1 MNARRMHAPPH
12 PERRRARQPA
22 DWRSAP
28 MPPRAAVAAIVVLAL
43 AASGGCGVT
52 RTSDSKR
59 TATEQLMT
67 SSAIERAV
75 ARIDSRPLAGRRV
88 FLDASFMDDVGD
100 GKYLVST
107 LRHQLLAS
115 GCLLADKAENA
126 DVIVEARAGAIGTDR
141 SDLVLGMP
149 GTTVSIKGNEF
160 TTPDVAIAKRSEQR
174 GVAKVSLHAYERESG
189 RAVWQS
195 GMENMASHVR
205 DRWLFGAGPFQDGEI
220 HDAPEFAG
228 HRLKKTKWGWQQD
241 DEYDTPDG
249 KVVGVDLSQPY
260 VYAPAAAAP
269 PGDPART
276 SEAVADKRPASL
288 PPVR

>member
-1 MNARRMHAPPH
+1 MAVDSRCSRPRPRRCLTARRGGLRTLAC
-12 PERRRARQPA
+12 
-22 DWRSAP
+22 
-28 MPPRAAVAAIVVLAL
+28 VAIVMPLAV
-43 AASGGCGVT
+43 GCGVT

-75 ARIDSRPLAGRRV
+75 AQVDCRPLAGRRV

-160 TTPDVAIAKRSEQR
+160 TMPDVAIAKRSEQR
-174 GVAKVSLHAYERESG
+174 GVAKLSLHAYDRQSG

-228 HRLKKTKWGWQQD
+228 HRLKKTKWGWWQAD
-241 DEYDTPDG
+241 DYDVATAAAT
-249 KVVGVDLSQPY
+249 GVDLSQPY
-260 VYAPAAAAP
+260 VYAAPPAAA
-269 PGDPART
+269 PGDPARA
-276 SEAVADKRPASL
+276 SEAMADKRPASL
-288 PPVR
+288 PAVR

>member
-1 MNARRMHAPPH
+1 MHAPPH
-12 PERRRARQPA
+12 PERSRRHTRRRADRL
-22 DWRSAP
+22 SAP
-28 MPPRAAVAAIVVLAL
+28 SVAVAAIIVAL
-43 AASGGCGVT
+43 ATAGGCGVT

-75 ARIDSRPLAGRRV
+75 ARIDCRPLAGRRV

-107 LRHQLLAS
+107 LRHQLLAG

-141 SDLVLGMP
+141 SDLVLGVP
-149 GTTVSIKGNEF
+149 GTTVSIKGNEI
-160 TTPDVAIAKRSEQR
+160 TTPDVSIAKRSEQR

-228 HRLKKTKWGWQQD
+228 HRLKKTKWGWWQAE
-241 DEYDTPDG
+241 EYDGADEQ
-249 KVVGVDLSQPY
+249 VIGVDLSQPY
-260 VYAPAAAAP
+260 VYSAAPAAPA
-269 PGDPART
+269 GDPARP

>member
-1 MNARRMHAPPH
+1 MPVEHERAITLPH
-12 PERRRARQPA
+12 
-22 DWRSAP
+22 RSALTYGLT
-28 MPPRAAVAAIVVLAL
+28 AATFLL
-43 AASGGCGVT
+43 AAGCGVT

-75 ARIDSRPLAGRRV
+75 ARIDCRPLAGRQV

-141 SDLVLGMP
+141 CDLVFGMP
-149 GTTVSIKGNEF
+149 GSTVSIKGNEI
-160 TTPDVAIAKRSEQR
+160 TMPDVAVAKRSEQR
-174 GVAKVSLHAYERESG
+174 GVAKLSLHAYERESG

-228 HRLKKTKWGWQQD
+228 HKLKKTRWGWRQD
-241 DEYDTPDG
+241 DEHDRPDAPAG
-249 KVVGVDLSQPY
+249 DVDLSQPY
-260 VYAPAAAAP
+260 VYSPAVRQGTPEA

-276 SEAVADKRPASL
+276 SEALADKPPTSL
-288 PPVR
+288 PLVR

>member
-1 MNARRMHAPPH
+1 MAADPHPSRPRPLLPHVRAARR
-12 PERRRARQPA
+12 
-22 DWRSAP
+22 
-28 MPPRAAVAAIVVLAL
+28 VAAMVAIAAPLAV
-43 AASGGCGVT
+43 GCGVT

-75 ARIDSRPLAGRRV
+75 AQVDCRPLAGRRV
-88 FLDASFMDDVGD
+88 FLDASFMDDVAD

-107 LRHQLLAS
+107 LRHQLLAG

-228 HRLKKTKWGWQQD
+228 HRLKKTKWGWWQAD
-241 DEYDTPDG
+241 TYDAPDAR
-249 KVVGVDLSQPY
+249 VVGVDLSQPY
-260 VYAPAAAAP
+260 VYSAAPAAA
-269 PGDPART
+269 PGDPARAAA
-276 SEAVADKRPASL
+276 EVADKRPASL
-288 PPVR
+288 PAVR

>member
-1 MNARRMHAPPH
+1 MSSAPIPTRLPPPWPPRRMPH
-12 PERRRARQPA
+12 CAGCTVL
-22 DWRSAP
+22 
-28 MPPRAAVAAIVVLAL
+28 AALVVL
-43 AASGGCGVT
+43 GTGCGVT

-75 ARIDSRPLAGRRV
+75 AQVDCRPLAGRRV
-88 FLDASFMDDVGD
+88 FLDAAFMDDVSD

-115 GCLLADKAENA
+115 GCLLADKAEDA
-126 DVIVEARAGAIGTDR
+126 EVIVEARAGAIGTDR
-141 SDLVLGMP
+141 SDLVLGVP
-149 GTTVSIKGNEF
+149 GTTVSIKGNEI
-160 TTPDVAIAKRSEQR
+160 TTPDVGIAKRSEQR
-174 GVAKVSLHAYERESG
+174 GVAKLSVHAYERESG

-228 HRLKKTKWGWQQD
+228 HKLKKTKWGWWPD
-241 DEYDTPDG
+241 DSRDEADAPAG
-249 KVVGVDLSQPY
+249 GVDLTQPY
-260 VYAPAAAAP
+260 VYAPAEASPRA

-276 SEAVADKRPASL
+276 SEAMADKRPAGL

>member
-1 MNARRMHAPPH
+1 MVATPPATILPARPARRHEP
-12 PERRRARQPA
+12 RRGI
-22 DWRSAP
+22 
-28 MPPRAAVAAIVVLAL
+28 PRAGIVWLAL
-43 AASGGCGVT
+43 LAATPGCGVT

-59 TATEQLMT
+59 TATEQLMV

-75 ARIDSRPLAGRRV
+75 ARIDPSPLAGRRV

-115 GCLLADKAENA
+115 GCLLADKADTA

-141 SDLVLGMP
+141 SDLILGIP
-149 GTTVSIKGNEF
+149 GTSVTIKGNEV
-160 TTPDVAIAKRSEQR
+160 TTPDVSIAKRSEQR
-174 GVAKVSLHAYERESG
+174 GVAKISLHAYERESG
-189 RAVWQS
+189 RPVWQS
-195 GMENMASHVR
+195 GIENMASHVR

-228 HRLKKTKWGWQQD
+228 HRLKKTSWGWRQETGLEQP
-241 DEYDTPDG
+241 DTNTTAI
-249 KVVGVDLSQPY
+249 DLTKPRVFPAAS
-260 VYAPAAAAP
+260 APAAD
-269 PGDPART
+269 PGRGTA
-276 SEAVADKRPASL
+276 AVADQRPSTL

>member
-1 MNARRMHAPPH
+1 MSIAPI
-12 PERRRARQPA
+12 
-22 DWRSAP
+22 
-28 MPPRAAVAAIVVLAL
+28 PPRFPPQRMPIWKASVAARSVSQLLAAGLIVLPIVV
-43 AASGGCGVT
+43 GCGVT

-75 ARIDSRPLAGRRV
+75 AQVDCRPLAGRRV

-115 GCLLADKAENA
+115 GCLLADKSENA

-141 SDLVLGMP
+141 SDLVLGVP
-149 GTTVSIKGNEF
+149 GTTVSIKGNEI
-160 TTPDVAIAKRSEQR
+160 TTPDVALAKRSEQR
-174 GVAKVSLHAYERESG
+174 GVAKISLHAYERESG

-228 HRLKKTKWGWQQD
+228 HRLKKTKWGWRQD
-241 DEYDTPDG
+241 DEYDRPDG
-249 KVVGVDLSQPY
+249 QPGSVDLSQPY
-260 VYAPAAAAP
+260 VYSPAASSV

-276 SEAVADKRPASL
+276 SEAVADKRPTSL